1 MPPLDERDQ
10 VADSREN
17 ANASAA
23 DVHNVPSTGVHSTGV
38 HSNGV
43 HTHGEDGDTHAAV
56 HGPAVDGAPSS
67 PSATISTDVHGAT
80 HDDAVAPVRSRA
92 PVAALP
98 VRLAPLD
105 HLLTLGGV
113 GCTLGG
119 VGLAV
124 CGVVAPGLVAP
135 LASLGSPVLV
145 GGMLALGGAVLV
157 GVGRVR
163 RALGSVER
171 TLTVVQV
178 ETERIDGVA
187 QDGRDLRRDI
197 GGVSDSTSALRHEMT
212 TVQRRLDELTKL
224 AANPEIQTSMFH
236 LAASQDQLAKRLDLA
251 MTDRFRALS
260 TEIGGMA
267 ESVARSQREFA
278 TELRNVA
285 QHVDERFTAHDRRV
299 QHVLDVLQTENKE
312 QRTRIDRIF
321 VALECVT
328 QELVKQRDALV
339 EGLGAANDAAQRV
352 AKEQATN
359 LEVLREQVDNRLQ
372 AHALSLDEH
381 VERVRRD
388 VQQRVDDAR
397 TAQTDALRELAERVR
412 SESAEHAAA
421 AHRSIA
427 DLGVDLDAA
436 LERARTE
443 FAVGIAALAPRL
455 EELAEERSSALLAR
469 LDADAQSARDT
480 WSTLERRL
488 GEVESEVQRRLAAA
502 AAEVTRRWNEL
513 ANTNA
518 QEAERLH
525 ARLAELASE
534 ARSTSTELR
543 ADVVALAP
551 RLEAVAHERLERL
564 QADVRESA
572 TELKSGVDAAMTQLE
587 RGFERVDGEQARR
600 HDELVRCV
608 QDEHARDRG
617 ELERSLSALDAQV
630 VETGRQVQATVAR
643 RAAELEPALASSFAA
658 LDAKLV
664 EASREVQAVVTERVG
679 ALEPTLERSLASLE
693 TKWTGAQQALQAAV
707 VDRVA
712 GIAPELERMFEV
724 HAGGLRTGLDG
735 VARATGEG
743 EGRVR
748 EKLGELEALLARSM
762 TRIDD
767 GQATVLGEIS
777 GQLTADR
784 MRAERALQEGL
795 RSLETSLQLV
805 HDELA
810 QRVGTGESVENG
822 ANGESGLAELRSHV
836 QAASRAAESATEALR
851 TGFDELSKRFDER
864 LRERNQSLTD
874 DLLALAE
881 LARETSRGP
890 RAVEQDA
897 RADEVE
903 AEDVPAPSSP
913 CLPHRIEDD
922 EPAVECALSDPPA
935 ALPRPQRA
943 DVEAL
948 ADGAP
953 LFVAQLPTTTEAT
966 NGPDATATP
975 VASEA
980 LPPSSPAAEAPA
992 TETRPNT
999 GDSAH

>member
-17 ANASAA
+17 TDASVADANHTHSRGDGDASKSTTSSAA
-23 DVHNVPSTGVHSTGV
+23 VESDSDAPTAPSTQLST
-38 HSNGV
+38 ND
-43 HTHGEDGDTHAAV
+43 ELA
-56 HGPAVDGAPSS
+56 
-67 PSATISTDVHGAT
+67 
-80 HDDAVAPVRSRA
+80 APVRSRA

-119 VGLAV
+119 VGLAI
-124 CGVVAPGLVAP
+124 CGVAAPSIVAP

-178 ETERIDGVA
+178 ETDRIDGVA
-187 QDGRDLRRDI
+187 QDGRDLRRDV
-197 GGVSDSTSALRHEMT
+197 GSVSDSTSALRHEMT

-267 ESVARSQREFA
+267 EAVARSQREFA
-278 TELRNVA
+278 AELRNVA
-285 QHVDERFTAHDRRV
+285 QQVDERFTAQDRRV

-312 QRTRIDRIF
+312 QRTRVDRIF

-339 EGLGAANDAAQRV
+339 EGLGAANDAAQRI
-352 AKEQATN
+352 AKEQAAN
-359 LEVLREQVDNRLQ
+359 VEVLREQVDNRLQ
-372 AHALSLDEH
+372 AHALSVDEH

-397 TAQTDALRELAERVR
+397 TAHTDALHELAERLR

-421 AHRSIA
+421 ASRGLA

-436 LERARTE
+436 LERARNE
-443 FAVGIAALAPRL
+443 FAVGLAALAPRL
-455 EELAEERSSALLAR
+455 DERAEERSAALIAR
-469 LDADAQSARDT
+469 LDSDARTARDA
-480 WSTLERRL
+480 WSALERRL
-488 GEVESEVQRRLAAA
+488 GELESEVDRRLVGAAADVTRRFDELAAA
-502 AAEVTRRWNEL
+502 N
-513 ANTNA
+513 AN
-518 QEAERLH
+518 EAERLH

-534 ARSTSTELR
+534 ARTTNTELR

-551 RLEAVAHERLERL
+551 RIEAVAHERLERL
-564 QADVRESA
+564 QADVRAST
-572 TELKSGVDAAMTQLE
+572 TELKSDVEAVVTELE
-587 RGFERVDGEQARR
+587 HGLERVDGAQARR

-664 EASREVQAVVTERVG
+664 ETGREIQATVADRVG
-679 ALEPTLERSLASLE
+679 TVEPALERSLA
-693 TKWTGAQQALQAAV
+693 TWAAKWNDAQHALQTALV
-707 VDRVA
+707 ERVA
-712 GIAPELERMFEV
+712 GVAPELERMFEL
-724 HAGGLRTGLDG
+724 HASGLRAGLDG
-735 VARATGEG
+735 VVRATGEG

-748 EKLGELEALLARSM
+748 EKLNELGGLLARSM
-762 TRIDD
+762 KSIDD

-784 MRAERALQEGL
+784 MRAERALQEGV

-810 QRVGTGESVENG
+810 QRVGSGVVVVDGERDP
-822 ANGESGLAELRSHV
+822 SGLAELRTHV
-836 QAASRAAESATEALR
+836 QAASRAAESAADALR
-851 TGFDELSKRFDER
+851 NGFDELSKQFDER

-881 LARETSRGP
+881 LARETAKGP
-890 RAVEQDA
+890 RATDANTDESDEVDA
-897 RADEVE
+897 RDDEDVD
-903 AEDVPAPSSP
+903 DVPAPNSA

-922 EPAVECALSDPPA
+922 APAVECALSDPPA

-953 LFVAQLPTTTEAT
+953 LFVAQLPATTDVTEHH
-966 NGPDATATP
+966 DVTATP
-975 VASEA
+975 VASDA
-980 LPPSSPAAEAPA
+980 LPPSAPAGDAEAR
-992 TETRPNT
+992 ETRPDSN
-999 GDSAH
+999 DSAH